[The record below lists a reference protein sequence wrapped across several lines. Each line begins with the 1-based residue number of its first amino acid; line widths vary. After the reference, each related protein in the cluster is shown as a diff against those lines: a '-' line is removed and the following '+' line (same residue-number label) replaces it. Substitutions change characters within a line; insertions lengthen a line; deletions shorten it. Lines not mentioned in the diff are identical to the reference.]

1 MKTDKAWQLWG
12 EKEPYYAVLTDEKY
26 LTENLGE
33 HGVEEF
39 FERGRK
45 HLDHTFALIRNHVDA
60 TFAPTRALDFGCG
73 TGRVLVPLA
82 ECCETVFGVDVSE
95 GMLRE
100 AASNCSARIQAR
112 NWRLVTTQ
120 ELLTDPG
127 IRYDF
132 LHSHIVFQHIR
143 RKAGERLLVLL
154 LERLDPGGAIALQFM
169 RRNTAPMARRGF
181 SWLKNRLP
189 FAQRAS
195 RLLTGKRQLV
205 APMEMNAYDIERIK
219 DILTAAGV
227 SNLHLI
233 ASEQGV
239 VQSVTIY
246 GRKADDQAVSE

>member
-12 EKEPYYAVLTDEKY
+12 EKEPYYAVVTDEKY

-33 HGVEEF
+33 QGVEEF
-39 FERGRK
+39 FKRGRK
-45 HLDHTFALIRNHVDA
+45 HLDHTFALLRNHVDA

-82 ECCETVFGVDVSE
+82 ACCETVFGVDVSD

-100 AASNCSARIQAR
+100 AASNCSARIQTR
-112 NWRLVTTQ
+112 NWRLVTTK

-143 RKAGERLLVLL
+143 RKEGERLLVLL

-169 RRNTAPMARRGF
+169 LRNTAGMARR
-181 SWLKNRLP
+181 SLTWIKNRLP
-189 FAQRAS
+189 FAQEVS
-195 RLLTGKRQLV
+195 RLLTGKRHLV
-205 APMEMNAYDIERIK
+205 APMEMNAYKVDRIK
-219 DILTAAGV
+219 KILAEAGV
-227 SNLHLI
+227 SNLYLS
-233 ASEQGV
+233 ASEQGI

-246 GRKADDQAVSE
+246 GRKTS

>member
-1 MKTDKAWQLWG
+1 VKTDKAWQLWG
-12 EKEPYYAVLTDEKY
+12 DKEPYYAVVTDEKY
-26 LTENLGE
+26 LAENLGE

-45 HLDHTFALIRNHVDA
+45 HLDQTFALLRTHVDA

-100 AASNCSARIQAR
+100 AASNCSARVQPQ

-120 ELLTDPG
+120 ELLTDRG

-143 RKAGERLLVLL
+143 RKEGERLLLLL
-154 LERLDPGGAIALQFM
+154 LERLEPGGAIALQFM
-169 RRNTAPMARRGF
+169 RRNTAPLARRCVT
-181 SWLKNRLP
+181 WLKNRLP

-195 RLLTGKRQLV
+195 RLLTGKRHLV
-205 APMEMNAYDIERIK
+205 APMEMNAYNIDRIK
-219 DILTAAGV
+219 NILAEARV
-227 SNLHLI
+227 SNLYLST
-233 ASEQGV
+233 SESGV
-239 VQSVTIY
+239 VHSVTIY
-246 GRKADDQAVSE
+246 GRKAS